1 MHEPD
6 DHLRARLFHFRRRFN
21 PAQRRLRGLLIVS
34 PWLDV
39 LLLLLLFMVT
49 QSSFVV
55 QPGVVLELPLSE
67 SNGYARY
74 GDLVVTIPQEGMFFF
89 RDERMTLEG
98 LGRALLQEA
107 RQDADRA
114 LIIEAD
120 QRITHHTLVEVYNM
134 AVSAGLHQVLL
145 ATRSPASP

>member
-1 MHEPD
+1 MHAQD
-6 DHLRARLFHFRRRFN
+6 DQLRERLFHFRRRFN
-21 PAQRRLRGLLIVS
+21 PAQRRIRGLLVLA

-39 LLLLLLFMVT
+39 VVLLLLFFIT

-55 QPGVVLELPLSE
+55 QPGVVLELPVSE

-89 RDERMTLEG
+89 HDERMTLDG
-98 LGRALLQEA
+98 LARALAQEARLDSDRALL
-107 RQDADRA
+107 
-114 LIIEAD
+114 IEAD

-134 AVSAGLHQVLL
+134 AVSAGLRQVLL
-145 ATRSPASP
+145 ATRSPVAP